1 MHEQNPDDG
10 RPPLTAMQRD
20 RLDFARRDLE
30 NFRDADLT
38 QVDAA
43 GLVLILAR
51 LLTRL
56 DDTLRV
62 VGEVTGE

>member
-1 MHEQNPDDG
+1 MHEHNPDDG